1 MQSYRPT
8 TRAHYNSGNAVVVE
22 RGQKNVVAWPC
33 NHLQAMFWKHLRH
46 LHSARSEFVSI
57 SSSCSFLWGAG
68 PRPACLYTYKHIP
81 PERGASRTPL
91 IFSLLLWRC
100 KAGVKGRIPAS
111 ATCNSVSVLLLFLVS
126 FCFGRFSSCKNDRH
140 FLLFPVSGLAPCIRF
155 YCLLHSKC

>member
-1 MQSYRPT
+1 M
-8 TRAHYNSGNAVVVE
+8 
-22 RGQKNVVAWPC
+22 
-33 NHLQAMFWKHLRH
+33 
-46 LHSARSEFVSI
+46 SI

-111 ATCNSVSVLLLFLVS
+111 AACNSVSVLLLFVVS
-126 FCFGRFSSCKNDRH
+126 FCFGRFSSCKNDSRFFFS
-140 FLLFPVSGLAPCIRF
+140 FLCQVLLRVEGSIASYILNVSFVAPVVACCLFI
-155 YCLLHSKC
+155 CLLC